1 MTLGITRSIQIK
13 NHRVILNGIVELTLS
28 ERSVGPFFRS
38 LYRHYQINY
47 PKFFKMDNLS
57 QLCFLSAEILL
68 QGTEFL
74 RNTPGEE
81 IGIILGNASSSWESD
96 EKHQESIRDRGD
108 YFPSPSV
115 FVYTLPNIMAG
126 EIAIRHKIKG
136 ENTVF
141 IFEQF
146 DPGFWVEYVSELF
159 QNQRVKGCLC
169 GWVEWQRDYYES
181 FLFVVEPKDHL
192 KRPEKGGH
200 WLVFDRLNLGKLFK
214 GSLLL

>member
-1 MTLGITRSIQIK
+1 MALGITRFIQIQ
-13 NHRVILNGIVELTLS
+13 NHQVILNGIVELTLS
-28 ERSVGPFFRS
+28 EPSVGLFFRS
-38 LYRHYQINY
+38 LYHHYKINY

-96 EKHQESIRDRGD
+96 EKHQESIRDRRH

-146 DPGFWVEYVSELF
+146 DPGFMVEYVSELF
-159 QNQRVKGCLC
+159 QNQRLTCCLS
-169 GWVEWQRDYYES
+169 GWIEWHGNSYES
-181 FLFVVEPKDHL
+181 FLFVVEPKDNI
-192 KRPEKGGH
+192 KRPEKGGY
-200 WLVFDRLNLGKLFK
+200 WLGFDRLNLEKLFK